1 MSNKKTF
8 SIQDRLKSFVF
19 AFSGLKTF
27 FITEHNSWIHLM
39 AAITAITLGIV
50 LKINDYQWCL
60 IIIVIGL
67 VIMAEIINTAIEKLV
82 DMVSPQYSEMAKKV
96 KDMSAA
102 AVLVAAITALCVG
115 VFIFVPKLFN
125 N

>member
-1 MSNKKTF
+1 MSNKKSF

-19 AFSGLKTF
+19 AFSGIKTF
-27 FITEHNSWIHLM
+27 FSTEHNSWIHVI
-39 AAITAITLGIV
+39 AAITAISLGIV

-60 IIIVIGL
+60 IVMVIGL
-67 VIMAEIINTAIEKLV
+67 VIVAEIINTAIEKIV
-82 DMVSPQYSEMAKKV
+82 DMVSPQYNEMAKKV

-115 VFIFVPKLFN
+115 VFIFVPKLLN